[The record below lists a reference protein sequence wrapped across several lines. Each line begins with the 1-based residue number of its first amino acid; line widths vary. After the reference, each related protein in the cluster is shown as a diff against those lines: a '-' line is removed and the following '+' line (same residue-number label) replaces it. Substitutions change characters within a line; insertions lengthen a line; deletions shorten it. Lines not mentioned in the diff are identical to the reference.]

1 MSLFIDQK
9 LLEKVKKIKR
19 DSRHSI
25 KTWSRRATI
34 TPEMIGYVF
43 MVHNGKEFLRVG
55 PIHEDMVGHCLGE
68 FSPTT
73 KFSGHGGKK
82 AQEQEKKEKEQ
93 TKEPT
98 EQVKEKQDAKSKSTT

>member
-9 LLEKVKKIKR
+9 LLEKIKKIKK
-19 DSRHSI
+19 DSRHGI

-55 PIHEDMVGHCLGE
+55 PIHEDMVGHRLGE

-73 KFSGHGGKK
+73 KFPGHGGKK
-82 AQEQEKKEKEQ
+82 AQEQEKKEQ
-93 TKEPT
+93 G
-98 EQVKEKQDAKSKSTT
+98 QVKEKPDAKSQSTT